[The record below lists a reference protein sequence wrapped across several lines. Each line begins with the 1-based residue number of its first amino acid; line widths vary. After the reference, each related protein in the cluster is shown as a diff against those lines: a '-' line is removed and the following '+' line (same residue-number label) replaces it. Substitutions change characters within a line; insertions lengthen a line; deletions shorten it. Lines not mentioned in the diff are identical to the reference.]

1 MASINIPSSVTT
13 IGDYAFYQCENLT
26 SVTLSRRT
34 KIGEGA
40 FPASA
45 RITYRD

>member
-1 MASINIPSSVTT
+1 
-13 IGDYAFYQCENLT
+13 LT
-26 SVTLSRRT
+26 SITLSRRT
-34 KIGEGA
+34 QVGERA